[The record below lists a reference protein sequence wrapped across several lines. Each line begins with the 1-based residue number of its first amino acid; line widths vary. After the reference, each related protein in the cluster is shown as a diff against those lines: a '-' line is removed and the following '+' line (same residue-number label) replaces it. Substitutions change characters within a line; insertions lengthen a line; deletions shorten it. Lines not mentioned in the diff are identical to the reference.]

1 MGFGEIT
8 DEFVKEVTF
17 EMTFEIQ
24 VEFEHTEIGSGYSRG
39 RETYKQ
45 KQTHEI
51 RRRRRRRRKDRSF
64 SVNMPTM
71 VKEKGEKI
79 KSVM

>member
-17 EMTFEIQ
+17 EMTLEIQ
-24 VEFEHTEIGSGYSRG
+24 VEFEHTEIGNGYSRW

-45 KQTHEI
+45 K
-51 RRRRRRRRKDRSF
+51 
-64 SVNMPTM
+64 
-71 VKEKGEKI
+71 
-79 KSVM
+79 